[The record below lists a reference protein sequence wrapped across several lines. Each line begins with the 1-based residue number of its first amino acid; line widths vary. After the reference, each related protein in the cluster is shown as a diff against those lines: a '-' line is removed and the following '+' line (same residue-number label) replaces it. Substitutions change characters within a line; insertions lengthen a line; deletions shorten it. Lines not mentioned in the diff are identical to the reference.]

1 MKKIQFIMLFFDIF
15 LVIMATQV
23 QAIQANVGF
32 VGQKEVETGKEY
44 TLNVKVSN
52 DVAIGVIQGVLSYDN
67 NIQNVTINA
76 SYNGWTTTYNTEN
89 GIFNSF
95 NAVGTKEG
103 EILQITYKLKDGA
116 NTGIIT
122 ISNIELTT
130 IDYNTI
136 NLDNKEI
143 FSVNTKTKQQEVNDQ
158 EDHVEKN
165 IVSEN
170 IVTPVEQVEKK
181 DNSTKEE
188 NNINTQ
194 STSVNEKEKKS
205 ADTVKSEVSN
215 TAKQNLPRTGK
226 TAITIFFVIVVFG
239 IVAILFY
246 KKNAN
251 IDI

>member
-95 NAVGTKEG
+95 NAVTAPGPSTASERA
-103 EILQITYKLKDGA
+103 Y
-116 NTGIIT
+116 
-122 ISNIELTT
+122 IEACNGSPL
-130 IDYNTI
+130 
-136 NLDNKEI
+136 
-143 FSVNTKTKQQEVNDQ
+143 
-158 EDHVEKN
+158 
-165 IVSEN
+165 
-170 IVTPVEQVEKK
+170 
-181 DNSTKEE
+181 
-188 NNINTQ
+188 
-194 STSVNEKEKKS
+194 
-205 ADTVKSEVSN
+205 
-215 TAKQNLPRTGK
+215 K
-226 TAITIFFVIVVFG
+226 TA
-239 IVAILFY
+239 
-246 KKNAN
+246 
-251 IDI
+251 